1 MLSHI
6 VTYLAPR
13 VALAYS
19 EPCYIQ
25 NLGIFRIQNV
35 FRTLSRRF
43 VTYLERC
50 ATLAYWERC
59 HIQNFGIFRTRGIF
73 RILFIKAHSS
83 LFGHYSIMIVIIII
97 LTFFH
102 TNLTFF
108 STKFK
113 KTFVFWLQWNSETQG
128 APTSQIVISWIRSLV
143 QLMSQPVQFSL
154 ILSSVLRSCLSVAY
168 GYVKSKL
175 KYIVCSI

>member
-25 NLGIFRIQNV
+25 NLGIFRIQDV

-50 ATLAYWERC
+50 VTLAYWERC

-108 STKFK
+108 QRNLRRRLFFDYNETVKRK
-113 KTFVFWLQWNSETQG
+113 EHLQVKS
-128 APTSQIVISWIRSLV
+128 SLV
-143 QLMSQPVQFSL
+143 E
-154 ILSSVLRSCLSVAY
+154 
-168 GYVKSKL
+168 
-175 KYIVCSI
+175 